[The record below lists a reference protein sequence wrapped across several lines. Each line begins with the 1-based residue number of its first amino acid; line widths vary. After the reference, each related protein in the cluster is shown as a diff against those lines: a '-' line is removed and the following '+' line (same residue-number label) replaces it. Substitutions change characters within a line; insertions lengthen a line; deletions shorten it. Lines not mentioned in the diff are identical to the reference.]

1 MSLLDA
7 STSRASACFGDP
19 ALIASAAQTAVA
31 QAGVCE
37 VHEGHLRLPLQPV
50 HGAAVC
56 EVRIAW
62 RLHGPADAP
71 CVAVL
76 GGISADRQVSGP
88 TGWWLQQT
96 GEGGALDTRH
106 WRVLGIDWLDAEQL
120 GAPAVETSDQAQAL
134 AGVLDAL
141 RIPRLHALVGASY
154 GAMVG
159 LAFAVRDPQ
168 RVARLIAIAGAH
180 RPHPLAAAL
189 RAVQRE
195 IVRLALDG
203 GDAARGVALARQLAM
218 IGYRSPRE
226 LGKRFAAAPTL
237 TGAGVR
243 VAAQDW
249 LDAAGQSFARR
260 FEPQR
265 FVALSESI
273 DLHRIAPEDVRVPTT
288 LIGFGTDQLVPL
300 ADLCALQRGLGAP
313 CELHVLDSDY
323 GHDAFL
329 KEHVTLGALLR
340 AALAQTETCRA

>member
-7 STSRASACFGDP
+7 STARASACFDDP
-19 ALIASAAQTAVA
+19 ALIASAARTAVA
-31 QAGVCE
+31 QADVGAA
-37 VHEGHLRLPLQPV
+37 HEGHVRLWLQPA
-50 HGAAVC
+50 HGTAAR
-56 EVRIAW
+56 EVRIVW

-88 TGWWLQQT
+88 AGWWLQQT
-96 GEGGALDTRH
+96 CEGGALDTRQ
-106 WRVLGIDWLDAEQL
+106 WRVLGIDWLDAVQL

-134 AGVLDAL
+134 TGVLDAL

-159 LAFAVRDPQ
+159 LAFAARDPR

-180 RPHPLAAAL
+180 RSHPLAAAL

-195 IVRLALDG
+195 IVRLAQDG

-249 LDAAGQSFARR
+249 LDAAGRSFAQR

-265 FVALSESI
+265 FIALSESI

-329 KEHVTLGALLR
+329 KEHTALGALLR
-340 AALAQTETCRA
+340 TALAQTEVCRA